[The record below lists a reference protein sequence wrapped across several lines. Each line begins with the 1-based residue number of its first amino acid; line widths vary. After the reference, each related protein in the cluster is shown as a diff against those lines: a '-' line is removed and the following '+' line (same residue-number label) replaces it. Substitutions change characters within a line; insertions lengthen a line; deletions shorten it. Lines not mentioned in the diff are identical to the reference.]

1 MVVVGGGDVGW
12 GVGGG
17 GGVGL
22 DFSHKFMGT
31 GLTGSQRRVGP
42 GLVVTVLLST
52 GQASGLS
59 RPAR

>member
-1 MVVVGGGDVGW
+1 VGTWGGGW
-12 GVGGG
+12 GGA